1 MIAAQSVIRKSRKLF
16 DTIFRRRREPKPPVT
31 QYQYLKDDGSFDYE
45 RYRRIQ
51 TEGNRQKIHITWAV
65 EPNIAFLA
73 NYIQGLMVPTFGICH
88 GTRRGDEQ
96 TWFRK
101 HLNCEVIGTEI
112 SDTATSFPNT
122 IQWDFHDVKPEWIGG
137 VDFIYSNALD
147 HSYNP
152 EKCLNAW
159 MTCLRPGGVCIIEH
173 STLHDTSAADELDP
187 FGASIFLMPY
197 LIARWGNGRY
207 FVRQI
212 LDAPDTSTVRRFG
225 VKSNVCLNFIVIQ
238 NLAR

>member
-101 HLNCEVIGTEI
+101 
-112 SDTATSFPNT
+112 
-122 IQWDFHDVKPEWIGG
+122 
-137 VDFIYSNALD
+137 
-147 HSYNP
+147 
-152 EKCLNAW
+152 
-159 MTCLRPGGVCIIEH
+159 PG
-173 STLHDTSAADELDP
+173 
-187 FGASIFLMPY
+187 SI
-197 LIARWGNGRY
+197 
-207 FVRQI
+207 
-212 LDAPDTSTVRRFG
+212 STVKSSARRSPTLQRHSRTPFNG
-225 VKSNVCLNFIVIQ
+225 TFTMSNRNG
-238 NLAR
+238 